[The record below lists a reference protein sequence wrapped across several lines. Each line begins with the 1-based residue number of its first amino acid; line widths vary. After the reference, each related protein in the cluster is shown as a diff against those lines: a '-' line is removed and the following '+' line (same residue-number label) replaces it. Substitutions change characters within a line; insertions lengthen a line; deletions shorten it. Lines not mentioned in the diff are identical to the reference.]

1 MEHDHIATRRR
12 IRPPSRLLM
21 LGESRAL
28 WEAGA
33 SLAMWPWLKLAP
45 RGDGHPVLVLPGLLA
60 SDTSTRLLRN
70 YLESQGY
77 EPHGWSLGRNLGPR
91 AGIEGGMVRRL
102 QELYERHNG
111 RKVSLVGWSLGGVYA
126 RMLANL
132 YPDMVRNVV
141 TLGSPLRGHAYSTNA
156 WRVYEFASGQKSHD
170 PERMQHVT
178 ATPSMPVTSIYSRS
192 DGVVAWQCSLTEP
205 GPQSENIEVLAS
217 HVGLGAHPA
226 VLYALADRLAQPEGE
241 WKPFDRKWFGPLVY
255 PIPATNA

>member
-91 AGIEGGMVRRL
+91 AGIESGMVRRL
-102 QELYERHNG
+102 HELSERHDG
-111 RKVSLVGWSLGGVYA
+111 RKVSLVGWSLGGIYA
-126 RMLANL
+126 RVLAKHH
-132 YPDMVRNVV
+132 PDVVRNVI
-141 TLGSPLRGHAYSTNA
+141 TLGSPLRGHIHSTNA
-156 WRVYEFASGQKSHD
+156 RHVYELVSGQASNDPKRMSHAAD
-170 PERMQHVT
+170 VPRVPT
-178 ATPSMPVTSIYSRS
+178 TSIYSRS
-192 DGVVAWQCSLTEP
+192 DGVVAWQSSLTRTSP
-205 GPQSENIEVLAS
+205 LSENIEVRAS
-217 HVGLGAHPA
+217 HIGLGVHPA
-226 VLYALADRLAQPEGE
+226 VLYAVADRLSQPEAG
-241 WKPFDRKWFGPLVY
+241 WKPFDRKLFGPLMY
-255 PIPATNA
+255 PKPKKF